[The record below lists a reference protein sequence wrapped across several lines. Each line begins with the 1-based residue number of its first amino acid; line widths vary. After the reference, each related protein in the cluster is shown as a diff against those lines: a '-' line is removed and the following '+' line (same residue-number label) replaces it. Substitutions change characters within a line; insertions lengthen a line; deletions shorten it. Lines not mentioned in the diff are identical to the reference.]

1 MRKLTLESQC
11 KAMSESDLAVSSGE
25 DEVVGVTEAPA
36 PSGAASNR
44 PRRMNARMKSKL
56 KLKSRK
62 KSEATP
68 EFLRKEPLL
77 TKTFNRHLAIKS
89 KVMFQ
94 SRAFLLR
101 CTHLTSHAR
110 AVNSEF

>member
-1 MRKLTLESQC
+1 MRKLTLETQC

-25 DEVVGVTEAPA
+25 DEVVGVTEAPT
-36 PSGAASNR
+36 PSGAASTR

-68 EFLRKEPLL
+68 EFLRKDSLL
-77 TKTFNRHLAIKS
+77 TA
-89 KVMFQ
+89 
-94 SRAFLLR
+94 
-101 CTHLTSHAR
+101 
-110 AVNSEF
+110 

>member
-1 MRKLTLESQC
+1 MRKLTLETQC

-36 PSGAASNR
+36 PSGGAAPNR

-68 EFLRKEPLL
+68 EFLREDSLL
-77 TKTFNRHLAIKS
+77 TA
-89 KVMFQ
+89 
-94 SRAFLLR
+94 
-101 CTHLTSHAR
+101 
-110 AVNSEF
+110 

>member
-11 KAMSESDLAVSSGE
+11 RAMSESDLAVSSGE
-25 DEVVGVTEAPA
+25 DEVVGVTRGGAEAGPGA
-36 PSGAASNR
+36 GAASSR

-68 EFLRKEPLL
+68 EFLRKPTVL
-77 TKTFNRHLAIKS
+77 TARNI
-89 KVMFQ
+89 Q
-94 SRAFLLR
+94 RAF
-101 CTHLTSHAR
+101 S
-110 AVNSEF
+110 N

>member
-1 MRKLTLESQC
+1 MRISPHETLVQVCPVMRKLTLETQC

-25 DEVVGVTEAPA
+25 DEVVGVIEAPA
-36 PSGAASNR
+36 PSGGAASTR

-68 EFLRKEPLL
+68 EFLREDSLL
-77 TKTFNRHLAIKS
+77 TA
-89 KVMFQ
+89 
-94 SRAFLLR
+94 
-101 CTHLTSHAR
+101 
-110 AVNSEF
+110 

>member
-11 KAMSESDLAVSSGE
+11 KAMSESDLALSSGE
-25 DEVVGVTEAPA
+25 DEVVGVTEAPT

-68 EFLRKEPLL
+68 EFLRKDPLL
-77 TKTFNRHLAIKS
+77 TETFNRHLVIKS
-89 KVMFQ
+89 KVMF
-94 SRAFLLR
+94 
-101 CTHLTSHAR
+101 
-110 AVNSEF
+110 

>member
-1 MRKLTLESQC
+1 MRKLTLETQC

-36 PSGAASNR
+36 PSGGAASNR

-68 EFLRKEPLL
+68 EFLREDSLL
-77 TKTFNRHLAIKS
+77 TA
-89 KVMFQ
+89 
-94 SRAFLLR
+94 
-101 CTHLTSHAR
+101 
-110 AVNSEF
+110 